1 MNTVFGKYVDN
12 GSILTKIDARFKLVA
27 MFVLIFLTFW
37 DFNIWVYFTYFI
49 GIVLITLLGK
59 ISLKPIVSFFKGMWI
74 IILIMLIINVLTG
87 DSSLFVS
94 VAGVNLYLDGVI
106 DTVYIVLRL
115 LNLILLSNILTSST
129 NPSELTYAIEFYLIP
144 LRLANVDVH
153 EIALMMSIA
162 IRFVPTLME
171 EADKIMKAQTSRG
184 AAFTKG
190 KYSEKIKSI
199 VSLIVPLFVSCF
211 EKSDDLSEAM
221 IVKGYG
227 IGERSIYIREKHQ
240 LVDYISICV
249 VVLFIVGIFVAN
261 GVL

>member
-12 GSILTKIDARFKLVA
+12 GSVLTKIDARFKLVA
-27 MFVLIFLTFW
+27 MLVLVFLTFL
-37 DFNIWVYFTYFI
+37 DFNILAYLAYFI

-74 IILIMLIINVLTG
+74 VILIMLIINVLTG
-87 DSSLFVS
+87 DSNLFLS
-94 VAGVNLYLDGVI
+94 VGRVNLYLDGVI

-129 NPSELTYAIEFYLIP
+129 NPSELTYAIEFYLKP

-184 AAFTKG
+184 ATFSKG
-190 KYSEKIKSI
+190 KYKDKIKSM

-240 LVDYISICV
+240 FVDYVSICV
-249 VVLFIVGIFVAN
+249 VILFIAGIFIAN